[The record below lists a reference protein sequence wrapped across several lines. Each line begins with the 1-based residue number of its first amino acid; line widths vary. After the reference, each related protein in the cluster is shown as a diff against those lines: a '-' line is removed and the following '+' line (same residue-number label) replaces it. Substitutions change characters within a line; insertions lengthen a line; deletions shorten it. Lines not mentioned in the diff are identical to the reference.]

1 MKYIDPISTRSWK
14 KLKLHFNEMKN
25 IHLKDLFKDDSS
37 RFNNFS
43 FFFKNKM
50 LIDFSKNKI
59 TKQTITYLIQ
69 LAREMNLEEEI
80 QLMFDGK
87 KINFTEN
94 RSVLHIALRD
104 KNKKSI
110 LVNGE
115 NIVPKVNYV
124 LKKMKKFSEEVIS
137 GHIKGYTGK
146 IITDIVNIGIG
157 GSSLGPNMII
167 DALSPYRNHLNVH
180 FVSNIDGTH
189 ISQVLKKINPK
200 TTLFLIASKTF
211 TTEETMINAYTARN
225 WFLEKTG
232 NIQFI
237 SKHFIALS
245 MNFLEVEKFGITQD
259 YYFEFWDWVGGRYSL
274 WSSIGLSIIL
284 SIGFKNFVDL
294 LSGANAM
301 DKHFLTSDLERNI
314 PVILAL
320 IGIWYNNFF
329 KYETEAV
336 FAYDQNLHKLATY
349 LQQLNMESNGKS
361 VNRNGIKVN
370 WQTGPIIWGEAGTN
384 GQHAFYQ
391 LMHQGTKIIP
401 SDFIAAVN
409 THNQLLDH
417 HKRLFSHFLA
427 QTKSLAFGKSI
438 KALKEE
444 LLNEKMEVKE
454 IDRMI
459 PFRIFEGNR
468 PSNSFLF
475 EKITPYNLGLLLAIY
490 EHKVFT
496 QGIIFN
502 IFSFDQWGVELGKK
516 AANNIFKTLES
527 DKISD
532 SMDYDSSTR
541 NLINTYFS
549 WIS

>member
-1 MKYIDPISTRSWK
+1 MKYIDPVSTQSWK
-14 KLKLHFNEMKN
+14 NLKLHFNEIKN
-25 IHLKDLFKDDSS
+25 VHLKDFFKTDTS

-50 LIDFSKNKI
+50 LIDFSKNRI
-59 TKQTITYLIQ
+59 TRCTINYLLQ

-80 QLMFDGK
+80 QSMFSGK
-87 KINFTEN
+87 KINYTEN
-94 RSVLHIALRD
+94 RSVLHVLLRNR
-104 KNKKSI
+104 NKKTI

-115 NIVPKVNYV
+115 NIVSKVNYV
-124 LKKMKKFSEEVIS
+124 LEKMKNFSEKVIS
-137 GHIKGYTGK
+137 GEIKGYTGK
-146 IITDIVNIGIG
+146 TITDIVNIGIG
-157 GSSLGPNMII
+157 GSSLGPNMVIE
-167 DALSPYRNHLNVH
+167 ALSPYKNHLNIH

-189 ISQVLKKINPK
+189 INQVLKKINSK
-200 TTLFLIASKTF
+200 TTLFLVASKTF

-232 NIQFI
+232 NIQFVK
-237 SKHFIALS
+237 KHFIALS
-245 MNFLEVEKFGITQD
+245 MNFLEVKKFGIIKD

-294 LSGANAM
+294 LSGANDM
-301 DKHFLTSDLERNI
+301 DQHFLNSDLEDNI

-320 IGIWYNNFF
+320 ISIWYNNFF
-329 KYETEAV
+329 KFETEAI
-336 FAYDQNLHKLATY
+336 FAYDQNLNKLATY

-361 VNRNGIKVN
+361 VSRNGIKVN
-370 WQTGPIIWGEAGTN
+370 WETGPIIWGEAGTN

-409 THNQLLDH
+409 THDKLYDH

-438 KALKEE
+438 EELKENF
-444 LLNEKMEVKE
+444 LNEKMETKE
-454 IDRMI
+454 IEKI
-459 PFRIFEGNR
+459 VPFRIFEGNR

-475 EKITPYNLGLLLAIY
+475 EKITPYNLGLLLSVY

-516 AANNIFKTLES
+516 AANNIFSILKEN
-527 DKISD
+527 KAFNAIS
-532 SMDYDSSTR
+532 YDSSTR
-541 NLINTYFS
+541 NLINAYYS
-549 WIS
+549 WIK

>member
-1 MKYIDPISTRSWK
+1 MKYIDPISTQSWK

-80 QLMFDGK
+80 RLMFDGK

-167 DALSPYRNHLNVH
+167 DALSPYRNHLNIH

-245 MNFLEVEKFGITQD
+245 MNFLEVEKFGIIQD

-320 IGIWYNNFF
+320 IGVWYNNFF

-409 THNQLLDH
+409 THNKLLDH

-532 SMDYDSSTR
+532 SIDYDSSTR

>member
-320 IGIWYNNFF
+320 IGVWYNNFF

>member
-1 MKYIDPISTRSWK
+1 MKYIDPISTQSWK
-14 KLKLHFNEMKN
+14 NLKLHFNEIKN

-37 RFNNFS
+37 RFDNFS

-59 TKQTITYLIQ
+59 TKCTITYLIQ
-69 LAREMNLEEEI
+69 LAREMNLEKEI
-80 QLMFDGK
+80 QSMFDGN

-94 RSVLHIALRD
+94 RSVLHIALRNKD
-104 KNKKSI
+104 KKSI

-124 LKKMKKFSEEVIS
+124 LKKMNQFSEEVIS

-146 IITDIVNIGIG
+146 TITDIVNIGIG

-232 NIQFI
+232 NAQFI

-245 MNFLEVEKFGITQD
+245 MNFLEVVKFGIIKD

-294 LSGANAM
+294 LSGAHAM
-301 DKHFLTSDLERNI
+301 DKHFLTTDLERNI

-361 VNRNGIKVN
+361 VNRNGMKVN

-401 SDFIAAVN
+401 SDFIASVN
-409 THNQLLDH
+409 THNKLLDH

-438 KALKEE
+438 KTLKEE
-444 LLNEKMEVKE
+444 LLNEKIEIKE

-459 PFRIFEGNR
+459 QFRIFEGNR

-475 EKITPYNLGLLLAIY
+475 DKITPYNLGLLLAIY

-516 AANNIFKTLES
+516 VANNIFKTLES
-527 DKISD
+527 NRISN
-532 SMDYDSSTR
+532 SIHYDSSTR